1 MRGANVLCF
10 ILMLILL
17 AGVTGAGAH
26 KEELSIRGRAGTDA
40 VSQTLSPAKGD
51 TIYYTGFEPGDPVGM
66 NVDYTGSSPDQWHR
80 TREML
85 YHGTTTWMTAPVD
98 SYFCHVGNDTS
109 GYSDGNEVG
118 YQVEFDLTGYSD
130 AELYYLSAMQAYEHP
145 TNPDLFDKFVVWA
158 QYQGMG
164 DNWFNLDPGEGYAWG
179 GDWGAYWY
187 EPEGGII
194 SLADLAGNPGVVIEF
209 WFLSDSGSPEG
220 FGVAI
225 DEILVTGTP
234 ATGVHEYGDEITVP
248 QGYRLDPPY
257 PNPFNACAN
266 IRYQLPREAPVRIEI
281 YNLRGQLVRILVDGL
296 LPAGEHIASWNGTDR
311 DGRMTASGLYLCRL
325 RAEGLS
331 LCQKMLLL
339 R

>member
-1 MRGANVLCF
+1 MRGVKVVSLV
-10 ILMLILL
+10 LMLILL
-17 AGVTGAGAH
+17 MGVAGVGAH
-26 KEELSIRGRAGTDA
+26 QDGLSVRQRTGSEAASGPLT
-40 VSQTLSPAKGD
+40 QAKGD

-66 NVDYTGSSPDQWHR
+66 NMDYADSSPDQWHL

-85 YHGTTTWMTAPVD
+85 YQGTTTWLTAPVD

-109 GYSDGNEVG
+109 GYSDGNEIG

-130 AELYYLSAMQAYEHP
+130 ADLYYLSAMQAYEHP
-145 TNPDLFDKFVVWA
+145 TNADIFDKFVVWG

-179 GDWGAYWY
+179 GDWGTYWY
-187 EPEGGII
+187 EPDGGVI
-194 SLADLAGNPGVVIEF
+194 SLSDLAGNPGVIVEF
-209 WFLSDSGSPEG
+209 WFLSDSGNPQG

-234 ATGVHEYGDEITVP
+234 ATGVHEQGEETTVP
-248 QGYRLDPPY
+248 QGYRLHPPY
-257 PNPFNACAN
+257 PNPFNAQTS
-266 IRYQLPREAPVRIEI
+266 IRYRLGRSVPIRIEI
-281 YNLRGQLVRILVDGL
+281 YNLRGQLVRTLVDGI

-311 DGRMTASGLYLCRL
+311 RGQAAASGLYFCRL
-325 RAEGLS
+325 QSEKLS
-331 LCQKMLLL
+331 LCEKVVLL